1 MEDRGF
7 ANPMDNTH
15 AVWSCQHEL
24 VGSSGNRC
32 ILIYHLVSLGYQAE
46 YVINEL
52 SGYAALVDEEHRW

>member
-1 MEDRGF
+1 MGDRGI

-15 AVWSCQHEL
+15 AVWLCQREL

-32 ILIYHLVSLGYQAE
+32 ILIYYLVSLGYQAE